1 MIVEQVP
8 ELGPNLVSD
17 VLAESDLRTH
27 ADSPDKRIRQMLS
40 HVEHLGRQLEVDET
54 YKTPTLDY
62 ELPASF
68 LLSVVIPVYN
78 EKDTICTTIA
88 RVRALPFPTQIIV
101 VDDFSSDGTRTLLEE
116 IAKIEGVRVVFKP
129 QNQGKGAA
137 LRTGFTYA
145 RGSVVA
151 VQDADLEYDPRD
163 LVPMIR
169 PIVEDSAD
177 VVYGSRFAS
186 HRKIGSSWL
195 HQFGNRVLTV
205 ASNLFTGLCLTDM
218 ETCYKV
224 FRRSVLKNID
234 LRQDRFGFEPEFTAK
249 IARQRYRVL
258 ELPIGYNPRSWDA
271 GKKIGFRDGLNAL
284 YCIVRYGLSD

>member
-8 ELGPNLVSD
+8 EPSPNLVSE
-17 VLAESDLRTH
+17 VLPENLQAPAES
-27 ADSPDKRIRQMLS
+27 PDQRIRQTLD

-54 YKTPTLDY
+54 YETPTLDY
-62 ELPASF
+62 QLPVGFS
-68 LLSVVIPVYN
+68 LSVVIPVYN
-78 EKDTICTTIA
+78 EKETIYTTIA

-101 VDDFSSDGTRTLLEE
+101 VDDFSSDGTRKLLQE
-116 IAKIEGVRVVFKP
+116 IARIEGVRVVFKP

-137 LRTGFTYA
+137 LRTGFAYV
-145 RGSVVA
+145 RGTVVA

-186 HRKIGSSWL
+186 HSRVGSSWL

-205 ASNLFTGLCLTDM
+205 ASNLFTGLRLTDM

-224 FRRSVLKNID
+224 FRRSVLNNID
-234 LRQDRFGFEPEFTAK
+234 LRQDGFGFEPEFTAK
-249 IARQRYRVL
+249 IARQRFRVS
-258 ELPIGYNPRSWDA
+258 ELPIDYKPRSWDA